1 MKMIG
6 CSKFDPMSRFRVGKS
21 AGPSARGFTLIE
33 LLVVIAIIAILA
45 AMLLPALAKA
55 KTQAL
60 KAQDRS
66 NLKQLGIVSY
76 NYAMDNR
83 DNFPN
88 MNPAYD
94 GDPHDVSGNW
104 CWDVPDYVA
113 NVLSANGANAYL
125 CYCPGNPTITKDI
138 FWAYGGS
145 GSNNYTT
152 ANSYR
157 VLGYVFAW
165 TNTGSLYYTNVTE
178 SLHPGGYNVLMEGGS
193 QHANPPLSQRVIIAD
208 ATTSNDPYSRDN
220 KAKNVFVHC
229 HDGVSP
235 PYITDSDWV
244 SRGVAEGGN
253 LLFADSHVDWRSF
266 TDPNFQV
273 RSENGSSI
281 GAAGGIMYFWW

>member
-1 MKMIG
+1 MNR
-6 CSKFDPMSRFRVGKS
+6 SRVGKS

-152 ANSYR
+152 ANSYPCSWLR
-157 VLGYVFAW
+157 VRLDQHRF
-165 TNTGSLYYTNVTE
+165 SL
-178 SLHPGGYNVLMEGGS
+178 LHQRDRISSPGRIQRPDGGGKS
-193 QHANPPLSQRVIIAD
+193 ACQ
-208 ATTSNDPYSRDN
+208 
-220 KAKNVFVHC
+220 
-229 HDGVSP
+229 SP
-235 PYITDSDWV
+235 
-244 SRGVAEGGN
+244 A
-253 LLFADSHVDWRSF
+253 L
-266 TDPNFQV
+266 
-273 RSENGSSI
+273 
-281 GAAGGIMYFWW
+281 AAGHHCRRDHLQ